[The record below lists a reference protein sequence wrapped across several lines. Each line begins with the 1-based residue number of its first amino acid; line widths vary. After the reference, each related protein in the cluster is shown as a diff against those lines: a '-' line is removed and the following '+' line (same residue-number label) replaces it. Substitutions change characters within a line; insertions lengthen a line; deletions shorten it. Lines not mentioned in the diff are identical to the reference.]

1 MTSDASGSLL
11 ESSAASWCLRAV
23 WFKPKHI
30 DKKCVQS
37 LAARYTLPRGLW
49 LASRVPALVFTSLR
63 GQRRARRRVFVA
75 DRCSS
80 KTAEGSCNMR
90 DTRESCD

>member
-1 MTSDASGSLL
+1 MLPDVR
-11 ESSAASWCLRAV
+11 CLPHNLVPRRTRATGV
-23 WFKPKHI
+23 VQTRTE
-30 DKKCVQS
+30 KCGQS

-63 GQRRARRRVFVA
+63 GQRRARRRIFVA